1 MRPIAPVLIAL
12 PLLAAASAPVQPAGV
27 PLDAELQQARVE
39 QSAAEAEAAKL
50 ERVAAQAQGEAERL
64 RAEQAAAAQNI
75 EAAEARITAADTQ
88 LRLASA
94 YVAAH
99 RQRLAEQ
106 QQPVASLLAG
116 LAEMAQRPPLLAIAN
131 QGSTDDL
138 VRVRILLDS
147 TIPVI
152 RRRTAILSAQLSEGQ
167 RLEQAAAS
175 ARAELVQSRQDL
187 VGRRQQFA
195 ALEQRALQMAAASG
209 GQALGAGDV
218 ALAAGEDVERLRGSE
233 SGNRSAFAL
242 AAALAGADPAPARP
256 LAAEGPSLRPPFP
269 YDLPAAAPVTEGL
282 AAVNASGVRSR
293 GLTLATARGASVTA
307 PASGVV
313 RFSGP
318 FRAYDGIVIID
329 HGGGWMSLIVN
340 VSTELRA
347 GDRVQLG
354 QSVGRALGPLQ
365 VELSQNGR
373 RTSPALI
380 AGSSQS
386 LSNGAKGG

>member
-1 MRPIAPVLIAL
+1 MRRIAPFLIVL

-27 PLDAELQQARVE
+27 PLDAELQRARAE

-50 ERVAAQAQGEAERL
+50 EHAAAQAQGEAERL

-94 YVAAH
+94 FVAAH
-99 RQRLAEQ
+99 RQRLAEE

-116 LAEMAQRPPLLAIAN
+116 LAVMAQRPPLLAIAN
-131 QGSTDDL
+131 QGSADDL
-138 VRVRILLDS
+138 VKVRILLDS

-152 RRRTAILSAQLSEGQ
+152 RRRTAALSAHLSEGQ
-167 RLEQAAAS
+167 RLEQAAAT
-175 ARAELVQSRQDL
+175 ARGELVQSRQDL

-195 ALEQRALQMAAASG
+195 ALEQRALRMAAASG

-218 ALAAGEDVERLRGSE
+218 ALSAGEDVERLRGSE
-233 SGNRSAFAL
+233 SGNRAAFAL
-242 AAALAGADPAPARP
+242 AAALAGTDPAPARP
-256 LAAEGPSLRPPFP
+256 LAAEGPLLRPPFP

-293 GLTLATARGASVTA
+293 GLTLATSRGAAVTA
-307 PASGVV
+307 PAAGVV

-318 FRAYDGIVIID
+318 FRDYDGILIID
-329 HGGGWMSLIVN
+329 HGGGWMSLIVD
-340 VSTELRA
+340 VSTELKP
-347 GDRVQLG
+347 GDRVELDQP
-354 QSVGRALGPLQ
+354 VGRALGPLE

-373 RTSPALI
+373 RISPALI

-386 LSNGAKGG
+386 